1 MRGAKTLHYGQN
13 NINKMN
19 IESKEVEI
27 FASNEKVFGILSD
40 CSNLSLNHIGEKIPN
55 LQEWQASEKS
65 CSFTVQGAGRIE
77 IKIVEEVPFSKVV
90 YVIGSSMTPQGVN
103 ANFNLQDKNIS
114 VVLSVAAELELPFF
128 IAQMVKS
135 KLKDFID
142 MLVDQIKIIAER

>member
-1 MRGAKTLHYGQN
+1 
-13 NINKMN
+13 
-19 IESKEVEI
+19 
-27 FASNEKVFGILSD
+27 
-40 CSNLSLNHIGEKIPN
+40 
-55 LQEWQASEKS
+55 
-65 CSFTVQGAGRIE
+65 
-77 IKIVEEVPFSKVV
+77 
-90 YVIGSSMTPQGVN
+90 MTPQGVN

>member
-1 MRGAKTLHYGQN
+1 M
-13 NINKMN
+13 
-19 IESKEVEI
+19 
-27 FASNEKVFGILSD
+27 
-40 CSNLSLNHIGEKIPN
+40 
-55 LQEWQASEKS
+55 
-65 CSFTVQGAGRIE
+65 
-77 IKIVEEVPFSKVV
+77 EEVPFSKVV